1 MDQINWIAINQIL
14 EITSKYFY
22 EIKSNGNDDG
32 DNDGDDDDDDDD
44 DVLTIHCLTITLMDH
59 KIINCHTFINSS
71 TLVKKVN

>member
-22 EIKSNGNDDG
+22 EIKSNDNDDG
-32 DNDGDDDDDDDD
+32 DDDDGDDDDDD
-44 DVLTIHCLTITLMDH
+44 DVLTIHCLTITIMDH
-59 KIINCHTFINSS
+59 KIINCHTFIICS